1 MDCLN
6 LKIDLNGLQS
16 LIEAKPMLI
25 KFYQILV
32 ENIIRIMKSKG
43 LLIFNAT
50 PKLLK
55 ELNVNPKIK
64 CGIREETPYVK
75 ISRHYMPKKYCDA
88 IKPQYMDEL

>member
-1 MDCLN
+1 MEAILF
-6 LKIDLNGLQS
+6 LLGLFLGGLSQVW
-16 LIEAKPMLI
+16 
-25 KFYQILV
+25 F
-32 ENIIRIMKSKG
+32 IRSMKSKG

-64 CGIREETPYVK
+64 CGIRAETPYVK
-75 ISRHYMPKKYCDA
+75 ISRHYMPKEYCDA